1 MNSYNLDLVQEKL
14 NTCHPRQIINTI
26 GEFKISLFEVDIEY
40 ITERKNKREARKY
53 VLSKSLDPQKDLTD
67 EIIKWQ
73 KDYNEQ
79 YKHRQISN
87 VHILDSR
94 CLGYI
99 RI

>member
-1 MNSYNLDLVQEKL
+1 M
-14 NTCHPRQIINTI
+14 
-26 GEFKISLFEVDIEY
+26 
-40 ITERKNKREARKY
+40 TERKNKREARKY

-67 EIIKWQ
+67 EITQWQ